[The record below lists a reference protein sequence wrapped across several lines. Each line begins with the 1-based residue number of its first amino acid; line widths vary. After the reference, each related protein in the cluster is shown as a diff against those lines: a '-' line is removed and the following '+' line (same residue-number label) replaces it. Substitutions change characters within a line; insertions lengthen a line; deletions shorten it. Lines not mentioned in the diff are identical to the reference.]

1 MQSPTEDPSFKAFLE
16 KLQEQNNQAFATQ
29 LGQLKTEREI
39 AGEDN
44 DKRETQLKE
53 TNENL
58 KGVEE
63 IITSI
68 GSSLSEGLSNVSD
81 DIIEVQDLLDTVNT
95 SLTEIDGTL
104 KETNTSLTEIDSNLK
119 ETKESFKAEML
130 PALSDIKE
138 ALTGIKTA
146 IEKVGYDVGTDIDKG
161 HLSGLIGA
169 LNVNLSL
176 TQNEQIKELSLI
188 RKLAE
193 GSVEYDKEAA
203 QYRNTSGRDVESK
216 VSGKTSKSGGFID
229 FETARDTLSGQGDR
243 AKKENRLNL
252 ITDVTT
258 TRSRSNSNYNSPGKL
273 TAKSLGAN
281 SDSSAPEDLK
291 EKESVV
297 IPGISPP
304 VKRARRERGSAP
316 EVTPRNKKE
325 EEDEKPFRLGNFSDF
340 LKGAKDSFGDIKTF
354 FSGSVKAKKDEEVD
368 GVTPGTTMS
377 GESGSLVEASIG
389 PMGTKS
395 DIEASKEQLQ
405 ITKDSL
411 VELKAIREALS
422 PKTKETI
429 PVSPGSKEAEIE
441 KKHGKTDK
449 VVEKIGSAVS
459 RGAGAAGSFLGGI
472 GSKAS
477 KSIGMGSAPA
487 VAPIPAA
494 VPGALTSFGTV
505 GAAAAAR
512 RAAAEGAPVSAPSAA
527 APEESSLLGDVAS
540 TATDLVTSRGTLGK
554 VAKFGGKFA
563 KVGGAALAIGAGA
576 YTAYTGY
583 TAAEDSKQEK
593 LAEVQANFDSGQLSS
608 EDAASQR
615 KKIGNSATVE
625 KSEAVG
631 EGTGMAVGGIAGMQA
646 GAAIGGTIGLAF
658 GGVGAVPGAVIGG
671 ALGGAAGAFAGS
683 KVGKVAGEYGG
694 KAINAV
700 SNFGSSVS
708 DFFSSNKD
716 KSTAV
721 AGKQSDN
728 NIVAGTKSESFT
740 KIAGERVVPDQ
751 PLSDKQMAVIEM
763 SKGMGNKYSPEVEA
777 QYAKQKEST
786 VVSASSSPSSGST
799 VAETS
804 TENAD
809 MTREAAAKGG
819 SNNTVVSNNV
829 SSNSTNSFVPM
840 KVTPRGEQGS
850 SLNRYMDRTA
860 VY

>member
-1 MQSPTEDPSFKAFLE
+1 
-16 KLQEQNNQAFATQ
+16 
-29 LGQLKTEREI
+29 
-39 AGEDN
+39 
-44 DKRETQLKE
+44 
-53 TNENL
+53 
-58 KGVEE
+58 
-63 IITSI
+63 
-68 GSSLSEGLSNVSD
+68 
-81 DIIEVQDLLDTVNT
+81 
-95 SLTEIDGTL
+95 
-104 KETNTSLTEIDSNLK
+104 
-119 ETKESFKAEML
+119 
-130 PALSDIKE
+130 
-138 ALTGIKTA
+138 
-146 IEKVGYDVGTDIDKG
+146 
-161 HLSGLIGA
+161 
-169 LNVNLSL
+169 
-176 TQNEQIKELSLI
+176 
-188 RKLAE
+188 
-193 GSVEYDKEAA
+193 
-203 QYRNTSGRDVESK
+203 
-216 VSGKTSKSGGFID
+216 
-229 FETARDTLSGQGDR
+229 
-243 AKKENRLNL
+243 
-252 ITDVTT
+252 
-258 TRSRSNSNYNSPGKL
+258 
-273 TAKSLGAN
+273 
-281 SDSSAPEDLK
+281 
-291 EKESVV
+291 
-297 IPGISPP
+297 
-304 VKRARRERGSAP
+304 
-316 EVTPRNKKE
+316 
-325 EEDEKPFRLGNFSDF
+325 
-340 LKGAKDSFGDIKTF
+340 
-354 FSGSVKAKKDEEVD
+354 
-368 GVTPGTTMS
+368 MS

-429 PVSPGSKEAEIE
+429 PVSPGSKEAEVE

-477 KSIGMGSAPA
+477 KAIGMGSAPA

-540 TATDLVTSRGTLGK
+540 TATDLVTSRGALGK

-615 KKIGNSATVE
+615 KEIGNSATVE